1 MTRRTLVVFAV
12 VAFLAATAGYSQ
24 STLVGKIPFEFR
36 VGKSI
41 LPAGEYELTAGMAPQ
56 VLRIRSTSG
65 NDTVMTLVN
74 AAETLNGPK
83 ECKLVFNRYGST
95 YFLSQVWRAA
105 NNRGIALPK
114 TKAEREVARNA
125 SGTQLAH
132 IPVTVR

>member
-36 VGKSI
+36 VGNSI
-41 LPAGEYELTAGMAPQ
+41 LPAGEYELTHGSAPQ
-56 VLRIRSTSG
+56 ILRIRSASG
-65 NDTVMTLVN
+65 NTAVMTLVN
-74 AAETLNGPK
+74 AAETLHAPK
-83 ECKLVFNRYGST
+83 ECKLVFNRYGNT

-105 NNRGIALPK
+105 NNRGIELPK

-125 SGTQLAH
+125 SGTELAQV
-132 IPVTVR
+132 PVTVR

>member
-41 LPAGEYELTAGMAPQ
+41 LPAGEYELTSSLTPQ
-56 VLRIRSTSG
+56 ILRIRSTSG
-65 NDTVMTLVN
+65 NTSVMTLVN
-74 AAETLNGPK
+74 AAETLNAPK
-83 ECKLVFNRYGST
+83 ECKLVFNRYGNT
-95 YFLSQVWRAA
+95 YFLSQVWRAE
-105 NNRGIALPK
+105 NNRGTALPK

-125 SGTQLAH
+125 AGMELAL
-132 IPVTVR
+132 VTATGR